1 MVTEIL
7 SSFVRDHKSV
17 SREVHIRQYN
27 KLWIE
32 LIQTKHDRSRPDSS
46 SLIKKYRIIKIQMR
60 SYSEI
65 LQVIIIRA
73 QRIIRQTIPWSPG
86 YWSLLS
92 LKGSYLSMFI
102 FFVCSCWMLWQWDR
116 YHYFFEE
123 KNQNDCG
130 HSRPAFIKC
139 RLSLLFEVSQKYT
152 MWFSKFNSQIFKKFK
167 FTFHWA
173 PKGKKKRLAFWKFL
187 L

>member
-1 MVTEIL
+1 MNRIDSNETWSIKARFQ
-7 SSFVRDHKSV
+7 FVN
-17 SREVHIRQYN
+17 Q
-27 KLWIE
+27 
-32 LIQTKHDRSRPDSS
+32 
-46 SLIKKYRIIKIQMR
+46 KYRIIKIQMR

-73 QRIIRQTIPWSPG
+73 QRTIGQTIPWSPG

-139 RLSLLFEVSQKYT
+139 RLSLLFEGIGTLLIATIYQ
-152 MWFSKFNSQIFKKFK
+152 
-167 FTFHWA
+167 
-173 PKGKKKRLAFWKFL
+173 KKKTHFC
-187 L
+187 